1 MKDIW
6 KMNGDVDY
14 DREYLSSANL
24 PYKQNDPLYMK
35 MIHRYRTC
43 NFRPAQFYYQIDP
56 TNQFKFIRARFDN
69 ISNDSKQ
76 LNGHLRHHIITF
88 LAWISNMKGP
98 YDIRD
103 LVTRHKIEETLGVVG
118 WTLLWNTTPITFFFK
133 LSESAQ
139 EELIQEYNTKEMIF
153 DNNPISTSLLSMF
166 TGNQVEIERAD
177 ATVSLGEFRQLL
189 QQQIMDLESM
199 DISQRIEAS
208 DSDSD

>member
-1 MKDIW
+1 
-6 KMNGDVDY
+6 
-14 DREYLSSANL
+14 
-24 PYKQNDPLYMK
+24 
-35 MIHRYRTC
+35 
-43 NFRPAQFYYQIDP
+43 
-56 TNQFKFIRARFDN
+56 
-69 ISNDSKQ
+69 
-76 LNGHLRHHIITF
+76 
-88 LAWISNMKGP
+88 
-98 YDIRD
+98 
-103 LVTRHKIEETLGVVG
+103 
-118 WTLLWNTTPITFFFK
+118 LLWNTTPITFFFK